1 MDNVNIEETKDYEFK
16 RSFLYKYMVCSFQ
29 YVDPCLKNGKSKLK
43 LILFQLGRV
52 VAVLLIWF
60 VIGFGF
66 FYTIETRN
74 STDVNALTHQHLI
87 FIGRT
92 AGNLWQIFN
101 YNIGLY
107 LFYKF
112 PSKIQKEISELVK
125 TSGNKS
131 QLQQK
136 LRVCGKR
143 MTKFNII
150 ILNVFVM
157 LRFLTC
163 LVYLAIDGKMSLRVK
178 MLIGVALHRMLSLPF
193 LLYFVFLVRLQA
205 LKVQIFIE
213 SLVSKNLAVKKEDL
227 IESYIG
233 ISSSIK
239 KTAKE
244 YHIYVVF
251 LVVFLCMFVLRF
263 TNVIAG
269 DINLI
274 EEHSSKKPL
283 DILYHVKE
291 TVESAIDIAIY
302 VTVLLDI
309 SRVSLAQKNVLSK
322 LLELKKES
330 YHDRLDTI
338 NIFEKHHQIDGTGYN
353 VFGIPISGMKTLLFA
368 AFMSLSG
375 FIARLLLTS

>member
-1 MDNVNIEETKDYEFK
+1 MEHEKNYKFK
-16 RSFLYKYMVCSFQ
+16 GSMLNKYMVWSFQ
-29 YVDPCLKNGKSKLK
+29 YVDPGLEIGKSKLK
-43 LILFQLGRV
+43 FISFQLGRV
-52 VAVLLIWF
+52 VAVLLIWL

-101 YNIGLY
+101 YHIGLY

-112 PSKIQKEISELVK
+112 PCKIQVEISELVK
-125 TSGNKS
+125 TSGSES
-131 QLQQK
+131 QLQKK

-150 ILNVFVM
+150 TFTVFVT

-163 LVYLAIDGKMSLRVK
+163 LVYLAVDGKMSLRVIT
-178 MLIGVALHRMLSLPF
+178 LLGVALHRMLSLPF
-193 LLYFVFLVRLQA
+193 LLYFVFLSRLQV
-205 LKVQIFIE
+205 LNVQIFIE
-213 SLVSKNLAVKKEDL
+213 SLASKNLAMEKEDV
-227 IESYIG
+227 IESYTA

-274 EEHSSKKPL
+274 EEL
-283 DILYHVKE
+283 DSVKALDVLYHVKE

-302 VTVLLDI
+302 VTVLMNI

-322 LLELKKES
+322 LLKLKKES
-330 YHDRLDTI
+330 YDDRLNTI
-338 NIFEKHHQIDGTGYN
+338 NILEKHHHIDGTGYN
-353 VFGIPISGMKTLLFA
+353 VFGIPITGMKTLLFA

-375 FIARLLLTS
+375 FIARLLLTT